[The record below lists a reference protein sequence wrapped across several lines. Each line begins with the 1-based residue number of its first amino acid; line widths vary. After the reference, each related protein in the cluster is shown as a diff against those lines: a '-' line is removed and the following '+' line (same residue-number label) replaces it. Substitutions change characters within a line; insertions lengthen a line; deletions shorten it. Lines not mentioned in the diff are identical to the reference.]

1 VVSAGVFAD
10 ASALAAEY
18 LDEPGAD
25 AIRGIETM
33 YASVLTRCELA
44 SAFHRGVREGRLDG
58 ATATTLDSRAA
69 AEFSSAATARV
80 VPIDV
85 TRKLL
90 EFACVVLSRHRLR
103 ASDAIQLASAIA
115 VRTGD
120 RACTVF
126 ACHDLA
132 LRRAAVAEGFTLL
145 PV

>member
-1 VVSAGVFAD
+1 MD
-10 ASALAAEY
+10 ASALVADY
-18 LDEPGAD
+18 LDEPGGD

-33 YASVLTRCELA
+33 YASILSRCELA
-44 SAFHRGVREGRLDG
+44 SAFQRGARDGRLDRTS
-58 ATATTLDSRAA
+58 AAELDRRAA
-69 AEFSSAATARV
+69 AEFSADATARV
-80 VPIDV
+80 VPIDI

-126 ACHDLA
+126 ACHDVA
-132 LRRAAVAEGFTLL
+132 LRRAAVAEGFMLL
-145 PV
+145 PP